1 MPPQA
6 LLWKVTS
13 ERGPVAQ
20 SLAGPWV
27 GSPASPPLHP
37 STPACPCL
45 CSSDP
50 QCPSLF
56 SQEEAQ
62 KQKELAKAEIEKILK
77 EKEQLT
83 ADLSSME
90 KSFSDLFKRFEKQ
103 KEVIEG
109 YRTVGGGEQACA
121 CPPPE
126 GPWGAVVSP
135 RPGLSCVLTLSRKL
149 QSLHKDN
156 SAGRRAMSFLTGG
169 PRWGSPP
176 CA

>member
-1 MPPQA
+1 MLLRSQCEAFHAKNPKIGKMMGRLEGIVYQA
-6 LLWKVTS
+6 M
-13 ERGPVAQ
+13 
-20 SLAGPWV
+20 
-27 GSPASPPLHP
+27 
-37 STPACPCL
+37 
-45 CSSDP
+45 
-50 QCPSLF
+50 
-56 SQEEAQ
+56 EEAQ
-62 KQKELAKAEIEKILK
+62 KQRELAKAEIQMILK
-77 EKEQLT
+77 EKDQLI

-156 SAGRRAMSFLTGG
+156 SAGRQIGRASC
-169 PRWGSPP
+169 RERV
-176 CA
+176 